1 VRAVEGEMGTDL
13 LPSNQSQPESTG
25 YA

>member
-1 VRAVEGEMGTDL
+1 VRAVEGEMGTDG
-13 LPSNQSQPESTG
+13 LPSDQSQPESTG